1 MTNRRISSTQNEWVF
16 GGSHDIISTCWC
28 MDAAHGVHWTYLGR
42 DDAYGSIFW
51 SLTCIQGHLVVVAER
66 VKMDVLE
73 MASVLESISPSSTW
87 QGIIAKYG
95 PIPVHSPQCSAG
107 LEALRRA
114 LHGSTYA
121 TDDWDIASCSEDRP
135 SISPVPMR
143 AATGSPHSA
152 GILDPSTVCE
162 VWLPSMRPFLA
173 IGRGPPNLRKT
184 CVSFPSCFRVG
195 SIRNTFFYGTRN

>member
-1 MTNRRISSTQNEWVF
+1 M
-16 GGSHDIISTCWC
+16 
-28 MDAAHGVHWTYLGR
+28 
-42 DDAYGSIFW
+42 
-51 SLTCIQGHLVVVAER
+51 VVAER

-73 MASVLESISPSSTW
+73 MASVLESTSQVVPW

-95 PIPVHSPQCSAG
+95 PIPVHSLQRSAA

-114 LHGSTYA
+114 LQGSTYA

-152 GILDPSTVCE
+152 GVLDPSTVCK

-184 CVSFPSCFRVG
+184 CVSFTPCFGVG